1 MHAAK
6 GNWPDCGSTAFVDQ
20 ARLGKAHGRYRR
32 IPGLARCDAEP
43 GVVCRLVRVGR
54 IGTGVR
60 RVGSLERGFRRRQ
73 RDRQYDGALARKTS
87 TFSEVGAF
95 LDSTFDRIGEAAA
108 LAGVAVFL
116 ARQGSDVAVGAIV
129 LALLGGSLT
138 SYVRARAESLGIE
151 CTVGWISRTERV
163 FIMGVLLVVH
173 LPTVMAYVLALA
185 SSALPRCSASCTFV
199 TRWCTE
205 RRMPRWNV
213 HVSADRAAATGI
225 CW

>member
-1 MHAAK
+1 MQAAK
-6 GNWPDCGSTAFVDQ
+6 RT
-20 ARLGKAHGRYRR
+20 
-32 IPGLARCDAEP
+32 
-43 GVVCRLVRVGR
+43 GR
-54 IGTGVR
+54 IVEALRSSIKQGWEKLTEGLVAFLAARGVTPNQ
-60 RVGSLERGFRRRQ
+60 VSFAGLFITIASAPLFAEGWLSLGAWIFAAGSVT
-73 RDRQYDGALARKTS
+73 DSIDGALARKTA

-163 FIMGVLLVVH
+163 IIMGVLLVVH
-173 LPTVMAYVLALA
+173 LPEVMAYVLALA
-185 SSALPRCSASCTFV
+185 TCFTALQRILHVRHALVHGTAGAAL
-199 TRWCTE
+199 E
-205 RRMPRWNV
+205 RSRQR
-213 HVSADRAAATGI
+213 
-225 CW
+225 